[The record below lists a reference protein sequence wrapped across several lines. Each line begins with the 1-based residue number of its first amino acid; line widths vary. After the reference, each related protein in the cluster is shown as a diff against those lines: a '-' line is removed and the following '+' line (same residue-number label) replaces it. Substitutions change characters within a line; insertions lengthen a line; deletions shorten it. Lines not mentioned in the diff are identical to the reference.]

1 MAYYY
6 YRRRSIFGGLLC
18 ILIGIVLLLYEFHP
32 EIGIGTI
39 FERYW
44 PLLFV
49 LWGLALLV
57 DHFVISRS
65 SSQRAPAVAGSEVAL
80 IVVLLLVVAAIAG
93 LDWAH
98 HHNSDFDFDMGD
110 MFDHSYSWT
119 NDLAAVSV
127 KPNAPVSI
135 ITERGDIT
143 VSPTDDSKLHV
154 SVDKSAK
161 GTSEDEA
168 KKSADNVQVKIALAG
183 NGYQIESQTGSAQH
197 VDAADVQTDLDIRL
211 PAQSP
216 VDIQT
221 AHGDI
226 KLADAAAP
234 VVITSQSGDLELHD
248 VTGDVTATMDHGD
261 THIDTVKGNVRLDG
275 HGGEVDISNVN
286 GDATI
291 QGDFY
296 GPIRAHNIQNTTR
309 YTSSRSNL
317 TIGQLSGEMEMDS
330 GDLSVSDVNG
340 SFTLTTDNKDVTLDN
355 INGRIDLTDKRGD
368 LSVHFEQ
375 PPRDD
380 VRIADESGNI
390 NITIPAHS
398 SFFISAV
405 SRNGEIQNAFENP
418 GLKSSTSGET
428 TVLSGSFG
436 NGGPHITL
444 STTYGTISIHRAQ

>member
-143 VSPTDDSKLHV
+143 VSPTDDSKLRV
-154 SVDKSAK
+154 SVNKSAK

-183 NGYQIESQTGSAQH
+183 NGYHIESQTGNAQH
-197 VDAADVQTDLDIRL
+197 VDDADVETDLDIRL

-216 VDIQT
+216 INIQT

-226 KLADAAAP
+226 KLAGTTAP

>member
-1 MAYYY
+1 MAYYH
-6 YRRRSIFGGLLC
+6 YRRRSIFGGLLF
-18 ILIGIVLLLYEFHP
+18 ILIGVVLLLYEFHP
-32 EIGIGTI
+32 EIGVGTI
-39 FERYW
+39 FEKYW

-57 DHFVISRS
+57 DHFIASRF

-93 LDWAH
+93 LEWVH

-119 NDLAAVSV
+119 NDLAAVSA
-127 KPNAPVSI
+127 KSSAPISI
-135 ITERGDIT
+135 ATDHGDIIINP
-143 VSPTDDSKLHV
+143 SDDSKLHV
-154 SVDKSAK
+154 SVNKSAK
-161 GTSEDEA
+161 GTSEEEA
-168 KKSADNVQVKIALAG
+168 KKSADDVHVKIAPAG
-183 NGYQIESQTGSAQH
+183 NGYQIESQTGNARH
-197 VDAADVQTDLDIRL
+197 VDTADVQTDLNILL

-216 VDIQT
+216 INVQT

-226 KLADAAAP
+226 KLASTTGP

-248 VTGDVTATMDHGD
+248 VAGDVTATMDHGD

-275 HGGEVDISNVN
+275 HGGEVDISNVS

-296 GPIRAHNIQNTTR
+296 GPIRAHNIQKTTR
-309 YTSSRSNL
+309 YTSSRSDL

-340 SFTLTTDNKDVTLDN
+340 SLTLNTDNKDVTLDN
-355 INGRIDLTDKRGD
+355 INGRVDLTDKRGD
-368 LSVHFEQ
+368 INIHFEQ

-398 SFFISAV
+398 SFTISAV
-405 SRNGEIQNAFENP
+405 SRNGEVQNEFENF
-418 GLKSSTSGET
+418 GLKSSTANGGT
-428 TVLSGSFG
+428 ILSGSFG
-436 NGGPHITL
+436 SGGPHIVL
-444 STTYGTISIHRAQ
+444 STTYGTISIHRAE